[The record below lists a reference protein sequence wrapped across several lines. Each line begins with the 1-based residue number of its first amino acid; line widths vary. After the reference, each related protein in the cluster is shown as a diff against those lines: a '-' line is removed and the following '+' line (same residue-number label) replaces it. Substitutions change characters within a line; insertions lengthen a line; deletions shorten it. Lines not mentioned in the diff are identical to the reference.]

1 MITGISLIVAMIIIA
16 LVFFYKREMIYR
28 VTLKD
33 ISGSTKEFQ
42 NELEHTADHV
52 IKRMELHIAQLEYL
66 ISEADEKIA
75 RLDKQLEAAE
85 RRINSANTAAT
96 FSASSLSENS
106 ENDAYDQPEDSL
118 LTEDSEA
125 AAQGPVREAAGGNEQ
140 PPAAEGQAGESNK
153 QAVLAMAEQGYD
165 VTEIAKATGMGR
177 GAIMLLIQLHK
188 K

>member
-1 MITGISLIVAMIIIA
+1 MITGISLIAAMIIIA

-66 ISEADEKIA
+66 ISEADEKIVH
-75 RLDKQLEAAE
+75 LDKQLEAAE
-85 RRINSANTAAT
+85 RRINNANTAAAS
-96 FSASSLSENS
+96 SASPLSENS
-106 ENDAYDQPEDSL
+106 ENYAYDQPEDSL

-125 AAQGPVREAAGGNEQ
+125 AEPVREAAGGDEQ

>member
-1 MITGISLIVAMIIIA
+1 MITGISLIAAMIIIA

-33 ISGSTKEFQ
+33 LSGSTKEFQ
-42 NELEHTADHV
+42 HELEHTADHV

-75 RLDKQLEAAE
+75 RLDNQLEAAE
-85 RRINSANTAAT
+85 RRINSANTAA
-96 FSASSLSENS
+96 ASSLSENS
-106 ENDAYDQPEDSL
+106 ENYAYDQPEDSL